1 MKLNFEDFLKSITP
15 PAPERYTCTAEHI
28 SRMKRIREVL
38 CPGYKGDEV
47 DERLYLNGVKYFT
60 QDPTGEWDL
69 DKGIFLYGVFGV
81 GKTLFFKVF
90 RHYLNAHGRGISTIT
105 ADELAAEYALN
116 GFAAIMKYSAVKE
129 MENFKPC
136 ELLIDDLGQGANN
149 VQHFGSRTDVMI
161 EILQRRYR
169 VFTDAYKRTFISTN
183 LQPSEIKE
191 LYGEYIS
198 SRMQEMFNVVLFPGD
213 DKRKT
218 K

>member
-1 MKLNFEDFLKSITP
+1 MKLNFEEFLHSIAP
-15 PAPERYTCTAEHI
+15 PAPERHKCTEEHI
-28 SRMKRIREVL
+28 TKMKRIREVL
-38 CPGYKGDEV
+38 CPAYDNDPAAEKV
-47 DERLYLNGVKYFT
+47 YLNAVKYFT
-60 QDPTGEWDL
+60 KDPSGDWNLE
-69 DKGIFLYGVFGV
+69 KGIYLYGVFGV

-90 RHYLNAHGRGISTIT
+90 RYYLNVHGFGFNTIT

-116 GFAAIMKYSAVKE
+116 GFAAIMKYSAVRE
-129 MENFKPC
+129 LDNFKPT

-149 VQHFGSRTDVMI
+149 VNHYGSRTDVMI

-169 VFTDAYKRTFISTN
+169 VFTDAYKRTFLSTN
-183 LQPSEIKE
+183 IQPSEIKE

-213 DKRKT
+213 DKRKS

>member
-1 MKLNFEDFLKSITP
+1 MKLSFEEFLKSIAP
-15 PAPERYTCTAEHI
+15 PTPERYICTEEHI
-28 SRMKRIREVL
+28 TKMKRIREAL
-38 CPGYKGDEV
+38 CPGFKGDEPT
-47 DERLYLNGVKYFT
+47 EKLYLNGVKYFT
-60 QDPTGEWDL
+60 MDASGDWNL
-69 DKGIFLYGVFGV
+69 NKGIYLYGVYGV

-90 RHYLNAHGRGISTIT
+90 RNYLIAHGRGMSIIT
-105 ADELAAEYALN
+105 ADELAAEWALN
-116 GFAAIMKYSAVKE
+116 GFSAIMRYSAVRE

-136 ELLIDDLGQGANN
+136 ELLIDDLGQGASN
-149 VQHFGSRTDVMI
+149 VLHFGSRTDVMV

-169 VFTDAYKRTFISTN
+169 VLTDAYKRTFISTN